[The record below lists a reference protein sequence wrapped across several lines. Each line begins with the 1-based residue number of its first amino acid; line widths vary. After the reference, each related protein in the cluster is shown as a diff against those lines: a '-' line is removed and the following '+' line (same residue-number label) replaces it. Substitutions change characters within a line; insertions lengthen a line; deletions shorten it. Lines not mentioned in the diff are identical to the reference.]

1 MKNIIQIIL
10 LLFSSSLLACVCDDN
25 PITEKYIESDFVAKI
40 KITKNYE
47 NEDSEELYKTEF
59 IITELFK
66 GENLKAIYVAGR
78 SDGDMG
84 SSCSIFIPE
93 NTELIVYARKN
104 KDGKY
109 IIGMCSGLLYLNKT
123 NLKNQKREL
132 EILKTFKS
140 KKIIFT
146 DKINY
151 REKNYSENKD
161 IGTDLKQFRGI
172 ETNKEYGIYEITFDT
187 NLTIKDVSEISGF
200 GNQMD
205 QKLIEII
212 KKSSWTSNDNG
223 IKDKVPE
230 NSKLI
235 IGIYFYAKEKNS
247 LSFLSTFY
255 F

>member
-1 MKNIIQIIL
+1 MKKISLIVL
-10 LLFSSSLLACVCDDN
+10 LLFSFPLFACVCSDN
-25 PITEKYIESDFVAKI
+25 SITEKYIESDFVAKI
-40 KITKNYE
+40 KIKKNYKNE
-47 NEDSEELYKTEF
+47 NSEDLYKTEF

-78 SDGDMG
+78 RDGNMG
-84 SSCSIFIPE
+84 SSCSIFIAE
-93 NTELIVYARKN
+93 NTELIVYARKD

-109 IIGMCSGLLYLNKT
+109 VVGMCSGLLYLNKT
-123 NLKNQKREL
+123 NLKKQKREL

-140 KKIIFT
+140 KKIFFT
-146 DKINY
+146 DKIKY

-161 IGTDLKQFRGI
+161 IGTDLKQFTGI
-172 ETNKEYGIYEITFDT
+172 EPGKEYGIYEITFDE
-187 NLTIKDVSEISGF
+187 NLRIKNVSQISGF
-200 GNQMD
+200 GNQID

-212 KKSSWTSNDNG
+212 KKSKWTSNDNG
-223 IKDKVPE
+223 MEDNVPE

-235 IGIYFYAKEKNS
+235 IGVYFYGKEKNN